1 MFQDLVEGFVA
12 RIYKNDFRQTMPYR
26 LFIPKANNA
35 ATRYPLILW
44 LHGASGLGTDNL
56 RQISSTNAVGP
67 RLFSSDAVQ
76 SKYPSFIFAP
86 QGPPKG
92 AWDATRE
99 PDLSADMTVALEIID
114 ALEKEFSV
122 DKSRIYA
129 MGQSLGGYGTW
140 DVISKQPDRFA
151 AGVPLCGGGSVS
163 RAPRLVKLPIWAFHG
178 DIDATVSVSQS
189 RNMIAAIKKAGG
201 NPRYT
206 EYENVGH
213 DVWTRAFAEP
223 GLVDWL
229 FAQHK

>member
-1 MFQDLVEGFVA
+1 MLQDTVEGFVG

-26 LFIPKANNA
+26 LFIPKNYSNSL
-35 ATRYPLILW
+35 RYPLLLW

-99 PDLSADMTVALEIID
+99 PELSGDMMLALELMD
-114 ALEKEFSV
+114 TLEKEFSIDTNRV
-122 DKSRIYA
+122 YVV
-129 MGQSLGGYGTW
+129 GQSLGGYGTW
-140 DVISKQPDRFA
+140 DVASKEPDRFA
-151 AGVPLCGGGSVS
+151 AAVPLCGGGSAS
-163 RAPRLVKLPIWAFHG
+163 RAPRLVKMPIWAFHG

-189 RNMIAAIKKAGG
+189 RNMIAAIRKAGG
-201 NPRYT
+201 SPRYT

-229 FAQHK
+229 FAQQK